1 MVRRFIEPV
10 TVHAFYNLIA
20 CTRTVYLLRASTV
33 KWRLVFRFVAKRGG
47 HFMKYG

>member
-33 KWRLVFRFVAKRGG
+33 KWPLVFDLWQTVADIS
-47 HFMKYG
+47 